1 MGINKK
7 NKTTT
12 FEKCRIDNLT
22 KQLGKYKEEA
32 VVVNS
37 KQTKNT
43 GGIESSNMS
52 NSNEKT
58 PLLQLNSKELDKWTT
73 YLAYL
78 LKKETNSNK
87 NNKTKTTQTVCKYE
101 ALLTQCSYL
110 SRMAYTPAE
119 VFCRMTKFLDLNPT
133 DFNDYIRVI
142 EKIMENKVFGKIINY
157 ECSYN
162 SLWLMKQASYQSL
175 FDVPNNETITQ
186 QATDEN
192 INGFFLRNN
201 KNLNVYIYYHHN
213 LNSKFNSQPTIYVA
227 FKGASSISEFLEG
240 GLKLLIKDISLS
252 ELGIIGTNS
261 NSKAGRTY
269 VEFLKDNT
277 TENVPLIQA
286 VFDKVQILLKKYN
299 DSKIII
305 TGHSIGSAFSVLFA
319 FYYMKLPNKPTNP
332 VHLITFGETT
342 VMNAFA
348 RNEFNQ
354 LLNSSKEG
362 PIFTYDRIESTTKK
376 GGVGVWR
383 NMFTKL
389 PADLNHAGYSILQD
403 ETFPFKTTGRTN
415 EISELR
421 ALCGMINDS
430 DGKLTTTNTENDTQE
445 FINLFDNR
453 DNYSGDKLELY
464 KKKLRVLLGTN
475 KSSQYPII
483 KKVLQDGKGQEVENL
498 FKQIE
503 DVKAVN
509 ESGKEVKDVNNS
521 KKEIELTEITPKTEQ
536 TGGGLFSAISKF
548 KNKKIGIVG
557 MTEENEKYKKLAL
570 QMMPNQVIY
579 DCNTKISFATCVGS
593 YMGVSYMPVL
603 RLPKIKLVS
612 RNNKLSKNRIILKK
626 EPKVN
631 YTLYKIGN
639 RLYSINNEKDSNCV
653 PSFFLG
659 SKYKNKNPASSNQQK
674 SASSNQQ
681 NPTSSNQQNPTS
693 SNTQSSSSSGLG
705 SCSIL

>member
-1 MGINKK
+1 MFSSKYMGINKK

-12 FEKCRIDNLT
+12 FEKCRIDNL
-22 KQLGKYKEEA
+22 KIQLGKIKED
-32 VVVNS
+32 VVVENS

-43 GGIESSNMS
+43 DSVELSNMS
-52 NSNEKT
+52 TPNEKT
-58 PLLQLNSKELDKWTT
+58 PLLQKNESSNSKELDKWTT

-78 LKKETNSNK
+78 LKQEPNLNKNK

-119 VFCRMTKFLDLNPT
+119 VFCRMTQFLDLTPT
-133 DFNDYIRVI
+133 SFNDYIRVI
-142 EKIMENKVFGKIINY
+142 EKIMENKVSSKMINY

-162 SLWLMKQASYQSL
+162 SLWLMKQESYQSL
-175 FDVPNNETITQ
+175 FNVPEIKAEQ
-186 QATDEN
+186 LTDEK
-192 INGFFLRNN
+192 INGFFLRNDLN
-201 KNLNVYIYYHHN
+201 MNVYIYYHHN
-213 LNSKFNSQPTIYVA
+213 EKSEFNNTPTIYVV

-240 GLKLLIKDISLS
+240 FKTLGPDLPLT
-252 ELGIIGTNS
+252 ELGINGTNER
-261 NSKAGRTY
+261 SKVGRGY
-269 VEFLKDNT
+269 VNLLKGNT
-277 TENVPLIQA
+277 SPSISIIQA

-305 TGHSIGSAFSVLFA
+305 TGHSIGSSLAVLFA
-319 FYYMKLPNKPTNP
+319 FYYMKHPSKLTNP
-332 VHLITFGETT
+332 VHLITLGETT

-354 LLNSSKEG
+354 LLNSSKKG
-362 PIFTYDRIESTTKK
+362 SIFTYDRIESTTKK
-376 GGVGVWR
+376 GGVGIWR
-383 NMFTKL
+383 NVFTKL
-389 PADLNHAGYSILQD
+389 PVDLNHAGYSILQS

-421 ALCGMINDS
+421 ALCGMFNDS
-430 DGKLTTTNTENDTQE
+430 DGKPTTTNTENDTQE

-453 DNYSGDKLELY
+453 DNFSGNKLGTY
-464 KKKLRVLLGTN
+464 KEKLRVLFGTN

-483 KKVLQDGKGQEVENL
+483 KKALPDGKDNEVENL

-509 ESGKEVKDVNNS
+509 ESGKEVNGNS
-521 KKEIELTEITPKTEQ
+521 KQ
-536 TGGGLFSAISKF
+536 SQSGGGLFSSISKF

-570 QMMPNQVIY
+570 EMMPNQVIY
-579 DCNTKISFATCVGS
+579 DCNTKISLASCVGS

-603 RLPKIKLVS
+603 RLPKIKLIS
-612 RNNKLSKNRIILKK
+612 SNNKLSKNRIVLKK

-631 YTLYKIGN
+631 YTLYKIDD
-639 RLYSINNEKDSNCV
+639 RIYSINDGKDANCIG
-653 PSFFLG
+653 SFILD
-659 SKYKNKNPASSNQQK
+659 SKYKNKNPQNKKLSNSQNQQ
-674 SASSNQQ
+674 SNSQNTASQNQQ
-681 NPTSSNQQNPTS
+681 STSPQ
-693 SNTQSSSSSGLG
+693 NTQSGF